1 MPFIG
6 QQPITG
12 AYSKL
17 DAITASAT
25 ATYNLL
31 LNGGAYSPAS
41 ANHLLVSLNGVM
53 QAPQDSFTVS
63 GSTIIFDSALTS
75 SDNIDFIMALGDVLN
90 VGTPTDGTVSTAKI
104 ATDAVTSAKIAANA
118 VTTAKIA
125 NDAITNAKIGAAA
138 VNTTELGTGINLTGK
153 IATGHETLSSHV
165 VARSF
170 SAVGYTTGGSNVTLG
185 YLDIPG
191 PGIWKY
197 EAQLRIR
204 WGSNAYFQKA
214 FLSTTDNSLTG
225 EIYRAGGGANT
236 AVRMML
242 ERVTV
247 NSFGNLLLT
256 PSWIIDVPTGLTSGD
271 RVYLIVQPSA
281 GDGQALNNN
290 DANGQP
296 GAHAV
301 KIAETT
307 TSGTTI
313 TARSF

>member
-6 QQPITG
+6 QQPLTG

-63 GSTIIFDSALTS
+63 GSTITFASALTS
-75 SDNIDFIMALGDVLN
+75 YDNIDFIMALGDVLN

-104 ATDAVTSAKIAANA
+104 ATDAVTS
-118 VTTAKIA
+118 AKIA

>member
-1 MPFIG
+1 MAIDTIKSVG
-6 QQPITG
+6 I
-12 AYSKL
+12 L
-17 DAITASAT
+17 DGSIAT
-25 ATYNLL
+25 A
-31 LNGGAYSPAS
+31 
-41 ANHLLVSLNGVM
+41 
-53 QAPQDSFTVS
+53 D
-63 GSTIIFDSALTS
+63 
-75 SDNIDFIMALGDVLN
+75 
-90 VGTPTDGTVSTAKI
+90 I
-104 ATDAVTSAKIAANA
+104 ADDAVTSAKIGTDA
-118 VTTAKIA
+118 VTTAKL
-125 NDAITNAKIGAAA
+125 NDDAVTNAKIGAAA
-138 VNTTELGTGINLTGK
+138 VNTTELGTGIDLTGK

-165 VARSF
+165 VARSW
-170 SAVGYTTGGSNVTLG
+170 SAVGYTTAGSNVSLG

-204 WGSNAYFQKA
+204 WGNVAYYQKC

-242 ERVTV
+242 ERITV
-247 NSFGNLLLT
+247 NAFGNLLVT

-271 RVYLIVQPSA
+271 RVYLIVQPS
-281 GDGQALNNN
+281 GNDGQALNNN
-290 DANGQP
+290 DPNGQP

>member
-1 MPFIG
+1 
-6 QQPITG
+6 
-12 AYSKL
+12 
-17 DAITASAT
+17 
-25 ATYNLL
+25 
-31 LNGGAYSPAS
+31 
-41 ANHLLVSLNGVM
+41 
-53 QAPQDSFTVS
+53 
-63 GSTIIFDSALTS
+63 
-75 SDNIDFIMALGDVLN
+75 
-90 VGTPTDGTVSTAKI
+90 
-104 ATDAVTSAKIAANA
+104 
-118 VTTAKIA
+118 
-125 NDAITNAKIGAAA
+125 
-138 VNTTELGTGINLTGK
+138 
-153 IATGHETLSSHV
+153 V